1 MITAAV
7 SSASEFTGRPSSE
20 WMLLAL
26 ACAFANEVI
35 GQCLA
40 AVPPYPAQSVDWEI
54 EGSVLRRCSLCLVLG
69 PSSSLSLVLAVKAK
83 HKIVEHW
90 MPGPHDDSFAAG
102 RHW

>member
-54 EGSVLRRCSLCLVLG
+54 RGSVRNALVSGIGAEQLPQYVRMISGCRCA
-69 PSSSLSLVLAVKAK
+69 LS
-83 HKIVEHW
+83 
-90 MPGPHDDSFAAG
+90 
-102 RHW
+102 